1 MKTLSLALLVITSL
15 VIADNVGAQTFD
27 PNYQPPNMTNTP
39 DQIFQACSIQA
50 GLPTPQQRRMGANPA
65 PPSNFQQS
73 VYNECLRRS
82 GVKTEQID
90 LSAPTPVP
98 TPSSETKLQQIMA
111 SCAVSVGASNPT
123 YVKPEQ
129 KQTFDYCLW
138 RNGVKSTTEEVNIR

>member
-1 MKTLSLALLVITSL
+1 MKTLSTISIILMLNT
-15 VIADNVGAQTFD
+15 GAVWAQNFD
-27 PNYQPPNMTNTP
+27 PNFQPPNMTNTP

-65 PPSNFQQS
+65 PANNFQQS

-82 GVKTEQID
+82 GVNTEQVD

-98 TPSSETKLQQIMA
+98 APSSETKLQQVMA

-123 YVKPEQ
+123 YVKPAQ
-129 KQTFDYCLW
+129 KATFDYCLW
-138 RNGVKSTTEEVNIR
+138 RNGVKISNEPLNIR

>member
-1 MKTLSLALLVITSL
+1 MKILPLVLLVSTGT
-15 VIADNVGAQTFD
+15 VWAQTFD
-27 PNYQPPNMTNTP
+27 PNFQPPNMTNTP

-65 PPSNFQQS
+65 PASNFQQS

-82 GVKTEQID
+82 GVNTEQVD

-98 TPSSETKLQQIMA
+98 APTSETQLQQIMG

-123 YVKPEQ
+123 YVKPAQ

-138 RNGVKSTTEEVNIR
+138 RNGVKSTTEDVNLR

>member
-1 MKTLSLALLVITSL
+1 MKMLSLAFLL
-15 VIADNVGAQTFD
+15 IAGGVGAQTFD
-27 PNYQPPNMTNTP
+27 PTFQPPNMSNSP

-82 GVKTEQID
+82 GVNTEQVD

-98 TPSSETKLQQIMA
+98 MPSSETKLQQIMA
-111 SCAVSVGASNPT
+111 SCAVSVGAANPT
-123 YVKPEQ
+123 YVKPAQ

-138 RNGVKSTTEEVNIR
+138 RNGVKTTTEDVNIR

>member
-1 MKTLSLALLVITSL
+1 MKMLSLVFLLM
-15 VIADNVGAQTFD
+15 AGDVGAQTFD
-27 PNYQPPNMTNTP
+27 PNFQPPNMSNTP

-82 GVKTEQID
+82 GVNTEQVD

-98 TPSSETKLQQIMA
+98 MPSSETKLQQIMA

-123 YVKPEQ
+123 YVKPAQ

-138 RNGVKSTTEEVNIR
+138 RNGVKTTTEDVNIR

>member
-1 MKTLSLALLVITSL
+1 MKMISLFLLVMTG
-15 VIADNVGAQTFD
+15 NVLGQTFD
-27 PNYQPPNMTNTP
+27 PNFQPPNMTNTP

-82 GVKTEQID
+82 GVNTEQVD

-123 YVKPEQ
+123 YVKPAQ

-138 RNGVKSTTEEVNIR
+138 RNGVKTTTEDVNIR